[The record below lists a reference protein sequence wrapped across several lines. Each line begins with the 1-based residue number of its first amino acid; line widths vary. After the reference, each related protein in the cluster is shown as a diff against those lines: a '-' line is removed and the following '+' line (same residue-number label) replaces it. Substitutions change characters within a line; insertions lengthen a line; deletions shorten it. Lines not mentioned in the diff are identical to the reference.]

1 MYTTKASEI
10 MQKIHVLAL
19 NTSPKSKGNT
29 SALLQEAIKGC
40 ESVGATTENISIKGK
55 KLTPCQGCSVCQSGK
70 SCPLQDDV
78 PEILQKMQT
87 ADVILLA
94 SPTFFYNVTAQCK
107 IIMDRSYAVQPL
119 NGNKVSGIFITA
131 GSMGTSAAVN
141 SCNMFFT
148 VHGITSAGYVSSLG
162 KTQDNSKAMQS
173 AYDLGV
179 KTIMMAQALKDAP
192 QVFGMHSHYAYGTH
206 TK

>member
-1 MYTTKASEI
+1 MKK
-10 MQKIHVLAL
+10 MHVLAL
-19 NTSPKSKGNT
+19 NTSPKSNGNT
-29 SALLQEAIKGC
+29 FALLQEAIKGC
-40 ESVGATTENISIKGK
+40 ESLGATTEIVSVKGK
-55 KLTPCQGCSVCQSGK
+55 QLTPCQGCSVCQSCK
-70 SCPLQDDV
+70 KCPLQDDV
-78 PEILQKMQT
+78 PEILQKMQV

-119 NGNKVSGIFITA
+119 NGNKVGGIFITA

-148 VHGITSAGYVSSLG
+148 VHGVISAGYVSSLG
-162 KTQDNSKAMQS
+162 KTQDNLKAMQS
-173 AYDLGV
+173 SYDLGI
-179 KTIMMAQALKDAP
+179 KTVIMAESLKEAP
-192 QVFGMHSHYAYGTH
+192 QVFGMHNHYAHGTH